1 MTFQKCE
8 KLGWVSS
15 VIIVVMVFVTLCTY
29 KVHKAYKNGHHNNQV
44 IEIWMPEKAQLIS
57 TDEREAMIKR
67 YDINNTDS
75 GLVSINT
82 REDYK
87 RLLVNQPVYV
97 RLSYG
102 FGVRVDCLAEV
113 GEALLHNCYDYSV
126 ETGASSITNLA
137 YLGNGKLQVQTKY
150 SGGDMLLS
158 SIWALLVSAFWSIIT
173 LVVLWFFLNWLL
185 DMKSASD
192 NRKLSA
198 SKNEV

>member
-8 KLGWVSS
+8 KLGWVSL

-29 KVHKAYKNGHHNNQV
+29 KMHRAYKNGHHNNQV
-44 IEIWMPEKAQLIS
+44 VEIWVPENAQMV
-57 TDEREAMIKR
+57 TAQEYGVMVGQ
-67 YDINNTDS
+67 YDTNNMDS
-75 GLVSINT
+75 GMATIY
-82 REDYK
+82 RPDQYQ
-87 RLLVNQPVYV
+87 RLADNQAAYV
-97 RLSYG
+97 HMSYG
-102 FGVRVDCLAEV
+102 FGVRVDCLTKV
-113 GEALLHNCYDYSV
+113 GKGLLHNSQDYAV
-126 ETGASSITNLA
+126 ETGASSITNLT

-158 SIWALLVSAFWSIIT
+158 SIWALLVSAFWSLIT

-185 DMKSASD
+185 DLKLASD